1 MQPEA
6 ATKSLDDAGLK
17 LLFSEARTHGA
28 WTSAPVSDELL
39 HRLYA
44 LARMGPTSANL
55 QPMRVVF
62 VKSPEAKQKLRPT
75 LSPGNLEKTMQAP
88 VTAILAFDL
97 AFFEH
102 APALFPARGADMK
115 AMFASL
121 PAAAVERTA
130 LVSASLQAGY
140 LILAARALGLDCGP
154 MGGFDAAKVDEAFF
168 KGTSWRANILVNL
181 GHGEPSKLFP
191 RNPRHEFADACR
203 IE

>member
-6 ATKSLDDAGLK
+6 VTKTLDDAGLK
-17 LLFSEARTHGA
+17 LLFSEARTHNG

-44 LARMGPTSANL
+44 LTRMGPTTANL

-62 VKSPEAKQKLRPT
+62 VKSPAAKEKLRPA
-75 LSPGNLEKTMQAP
+75 LFPGNLEKTMEAP
-88 VTAILAFDL
+88 VTAIVAFDVS
-97 AFFEH
+97 FFER
-102 APALFPARGADMK
+102 APALFPARGEAMK
-115 AMFASL
+115 AMFAGL
-121 PAAAVERTA
+121 PAVAVERTA

-181 GHGEPSKLFP
+181 GHGESTKLFP
-191 RNPRHEFADACR
+191 RNPRLEFADACR